1 MNYQEMKYK
10 RLICV
15 LTIMDIEV
23 YLGMLESYVEVEKQ
37 KSQKSQKSVYNKQK
51 MNILDIS
58 EVSL

>member
-15 LTIMDIEV
+15 LTIMDMEV